1 MPAARPLLIRLTFV
15 GALAALGAC
24 TVAPEGQEIFD
35 PYEGGNRAVHEF
47 NKDVDSALLKPAAET
62 YGAVVPEDARAG
74 LSNAARNLAAPR
86 SILNFVLQGE
96 LGAAAEKTGA
106 FVLNSTFGV
115 FGLIDLAGAH
125 DFGTDTTDFGETLA
139 VIGAPEGAYQELPLL
154 GPSTERHTFGRI
166 VDFVINPVGQVAS
179 ETVQAFST
187 TARAGQI
194 LGDRYQFGATID
206 GILYESADSYAQSRT
221 LYLQNRR
228 FALGV
233 PEDQEDPFGDLED
246 LYDDLYQ

>member
-1 MPAARPLLIRLTFV
+1 MPAARTRLNRFAIV
-15 GALAALGAC
+15 AALVALSAC

-35 PYEGGNRAVHEF
+35 PYEGGNRAVHAF
-47 NKDVDSALLKPAAET
+47 NKDVDSALLKPTAET
-62 YGAVVPEDARAG
+62 YGAVVPDDVRAG
-74 LSNAARNLAAPR
+74 LSNAARNLAAPK
-86 SILNFVLQGE
+86 SILNFVMQGE

-125 DFGTDTTDFGETLA
+125 DFGTETTDFGQTLA
-139 VIGAPEGAYQELPLL
+139 FYGTPEGAYQELPLL
-154 GPSTERHTFGRI
+154 GPSSERHTVGRI

-179 ETVQAFST
+179 ETVQAFSAT
-187 TARAGQI
+187 TTVGRV
-194 LGDRYQFGATID
+194 LGDRHQFAATID
-206 GILYESADSYAQSRT
+206 GILYDSADSYAQART

-228 FALGV
+228 FSVGA
-233 PEDQEDPFGDLED
+233 PQDQEDPFGDLED